1 MGVFDKIKGLF
12 ASEKRFTGQTVKG
25 VPYAQLMNAQYSSYG
40 DSQLEA
46 INKGY
51 IQNGNV
57 YAIINKI
64 TAQVV
69 KSEICMYKEG
79 KGGEMEEVETHPF
92 LDLMSRPNPVQGYAE
107 YIEQIVG
114 LKQICGEVFI
124 HFITAENGLNAGK
137 PIETWVINPVLVTKI
152 VCDPYGIPLEYQVGD
167 GVNRVML
174 PASET
179 IHLKSFNPDPTSNR
193 GLSPIQAAKY
203 LVTQNSDSYKAQSKL
218 LQNIGAS
225 GILTVEQEN
234 NVTFGA
240 EQAEQLQAKYYE
252 KYGGADNYGKLVIT
266 PAAMTWQQIG
276 MSAVDLNILESQ
288 KMTLRDICNIFNVPS
303 VLMNDSEHSTYSNVK
318 EARKDLITQVVLPEL
333 ERFLSALDRKILP
346 LYEKADKTEYTL
358 KIDTDHYSELN
369 EDMSTQATMLA
380 ASWWLTPNERREVM
394 GYDKVEQEDMDKVYL
409 PTGMTPIDM
418 AGIDGEI

>member
-1 MGVFDKIKGLF
+1 MGVFDRLKGLF
-12 ASEKRFTGQTVKG
+12 AQKRYTGQSVNG
-25 VPYAQLMNAQYSSYG
+25 VPYAQMINAQYTSYG
-40 DSQLEA
+40 DSQLDA

-57 YAIINKI
+57 YAIVNKI
-64 TAQVV
+64 TSQVV

-79 KGGEMEEVETHPF
+79 KNGENEEIEKHPF
-92 LDLMSRPNPVQGYAE
+92 LDLLRRPNPVQGYAE
-107 YIEQIVG
+107 YIEQMCG
-114 LKQICGEVFI
+114 LYHVCGEVFV
-124 HFITAENGLNAGK
+124 HFVISENGLSAGK

-152 VCDPYGIPLEYQVGD
+152 ISDPFGIPLEYQVGD
-167 GVNRVML
+167 GVNKVIL
-174 PASET
+174 PASEV

-225 GILTVEQEN
+225 GILTVAQEN
-234 NVTFGA
+234 NVSFGP

-288 KMTLRDICNIFNVPS
+288 KMTLRDICNVFNVPS
-303 VLMNDSEHSTYSNVK
+303 VLMNDSEHSTYNNVK
-318 EARKDLITQVVLPEL
+318 EARKDLITQVVLPFM
-333 ERFLSALDRKILP
+333 ERFISALDRKILP
-346 LYEKADKTEYTL
+346 AYEKGDKANYYLE
-358 KIDTDHYSELN
+358 IDTDHYSELN
-369 EDMSTQATMLA
+369 EDMNTKATMLA